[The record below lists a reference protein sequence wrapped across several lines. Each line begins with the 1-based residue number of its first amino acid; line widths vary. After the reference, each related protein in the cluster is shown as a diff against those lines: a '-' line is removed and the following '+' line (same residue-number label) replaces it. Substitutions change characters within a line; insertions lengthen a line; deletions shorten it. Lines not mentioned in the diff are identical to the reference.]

1 MKKVL
6 KTIAIILGIIL
17 FLFILNYA
25 RINIF
30 YQYHKQE
37 YKDSFKIY
45 GNTGN
50 YVPQGLT
57 YSDKYHVVLQTSYQS
72 DHDASMLFVV
82 DFKSHKLLKSL
93 KLIDMD
99 GNNNSHHV
107 GGITTNNE
115 TVWIS
120 NDYELEEYS
129 LEEILNT
136 TEDTIQSKG
145 VYDLPIRGDFCTY
158 HEGRLWIGDFY
169 LKPFYD
175 VPNGDPLL
183 LSYIVDGTLDYSSP
197 EIAISL
203 PKMVQGL
210 TFDQDNH
217 FVVTESFTYLINS
230 NFSIYEDVT
239 KSRSQDTITIENN
252 TIPHYDLK
260 KHLIKTIKMPPMA
273 EELFYLDGEYY
284 ILFES
289 STDHYSMAYPKIQN
303 VIQYKV
309 K

>member
-1 MKKVL
+1 M
-6 KTIAIILGIIL
+6 
-17 FLFILNYA
+17 FLFVLNYA

-57 YSDKYHVVLQTSYQS
+57 YSDKYNVVLQTSYQS

-107 GGITTNNE
+107 GGITTDNE

-120 NDYELEEYS
+120 NDYEVEEYS

-158 HEGRLWIGDFY
+158 HDGILWIGDFY

-175 VPNGDPLL
+175 VPNGNPLL
-183 LSYIVDGTLDYSSP
+183 FGYKVEDSIHYSLP
-197 EIAISL
+197 EVVISL

-210 TFDQDNH
+210 TFDDDDH
-217 FVVTESFTYLINS
+217 FVLTESFTYLINS
-230 NFSIYEDVT
+230 NFSIYQNVLEKD
-239 KSRSQDTITIENN
+239 SSLNITVNAHKIPYYQLNREN
-252 TIPHYDLK
+252 
-260 KHLIKTIKMPPMA
+260 LIKTIKLPPMA
-273 EELFYLDGEYY
+273 EELFYLDDSYY

-289 STDHYSMAYPKIQN
+289 STDHYSMAYPKIKN

>member
-1 MKKVL
+1 MKKAL
-6 KTIAIILGIIL
+6 KTIAVILGIIL
-17 FLFILNYA
+17 FLFILNYG
-25 RINIF
+25 RIIIF
-30 YQYHKQE
+30 YQYHKKE
-37 YKDSFKIY
+37 YKDSFKLY

-57 YSDKYHVVLQTSYQS
+57 YSEEYNVVLQTSYQS
-72 DHDASMLFVV
+72 DHDVSMLFVV
-82 DFKSHKLLKSL
+82 DFETKELLKSL
-93 KLIDMD
+93 MLKDMD
-99 GNNNSHHV
+99 GNNNTHHV
-107 GGITTNNE
+107 GGVTTDNK

-120 NDYELEEYS
+120 NDYQIEEYS
-129 LEEILNT
+129 LDEILNT
-136 TEDTIQSKG
+136 EEKFVQATSITK
-145 VYDLPIRGDFCTY
+145 LPIRGDFCTY
-158 HEGRLWIGDFY
+158 HEGHLWIGDFY

-183 LSYIVDGTLDYSSP
+183 LSYIVDDKVDYSSP
-197 EIAISL
+197 EVAISL

-239 KSRSQDTITIENN
+239 KSRSQDTITVSGK

-260 KHLIKTIKMPPMA
+260 KHLIKNIKMPPMA